1 MSGDSVMNDPTTEPT
16 WTDADA
22 VQAVRDLIA
31 VANQRERAYR
41 YVSTKRLREAITGV
55 AQVRK

>member
-1 MSGDSVMNDPTTEPT
+1 MTEPT
-16 WTDADA
+16 EPAWTDADA

-41 YVSTKRLREAITGV
+41 YVSTQRLREAITGV